1 MVTAHG
7 GGNLLVRT
15 KRIGNTIRVSFK
27 DDGPGIPQKNL
38 ERIFDPFFT
47 TREVGKGSGLGLSIS
62 HGIVTQHGGKIYA
75 QGRLRKGATF
85 YVELPVVTETEQLEL
100 AELPTGEPK
109 RMSRARIL
117 LVDDDT
123 IVQQFLTEILSE
135 EGHEVE
141 IVKNGDD
148 ALAKLG
154 SEDYDVIMLDVKLP
168 GMNGLDMYRHLQKM
182 AGSLARRV
190 IFITGD
196 VMNIDTKNFLSQ
208 TSVPYI
214 TKPFGAEQ
222 LKKDVDRILSRRS

>member
-1 MVTAHG
+1 M
-7 GGNLLVRT
+7 
-15 KRIGNTIRVSFK
+15 
-27 DDGPGIPQKNL
+27 
-38 ERIFDPFFT
+38 
-47 TREVGKGSGLGLSIS
+47 
-62 HGIVTQHGGKIYA
+62 
-75 QGRLRKGATF
+75 
-85 YVELPVVTETEQLEL
+85 ELPVVTEAEQSEL
-100 AELPTGEPK
+100 AELPAGEPK

-123 IVQQFLTEILSE
+123 IVQQFLTEILNE

-141 IVKNGDD
+141 IVKSGDD